1 MKFDYRTEYNRYKR
15 YYRDLTP
22 LIKTPAA
29 KAYTMFILSL
39 LAMSVFGF
47 FAIRP
52 TIKTIVGLNKEIKD
66 ARATDKA
73 LQEKI
78 NQLSDA
84 QQEYTKVQNDLPI
97 ILAAL
102 PADSGFSSL
111 LKQIEATAKQTGAS
125 VSGIQF
131 QDVAIYGS
139 RAKKESTAS
148 SQISEIPFKISFTGD
163 YKNAYQLVNS
173 LSKIERII
181 GVENINI
188 SSSTA
193 IEGGNLTVTVA
204 AKAYV
209 FP

>member
-15 YYRDLTP
+15 YYRDLSP
-22 LIKTPAA
+22 LMKTPVAR
-29 KAYTMFILSL
+29 AYTMLILSL

-52 TIKTIVGLNKEIKD
+52 TIRTIVGLNKEIRD
-66 ARATDKA
+66 ARTTDKA

-84 QQEYTKVQNDLPI
+84 QQEYTKVQKDMPI
-97 ILAAL
+97 ILASL
-102 PADSGFSSL
+102 PSDSGFSSL
-111 LKQIEATAKQTGAS
+111 LKQIEAMAKQTGAS

-131 QDVAIYGS
+131 QDVALYGS
-139 RAKKESTAS
+139 KEKKVSTAS
-148 SQISEIPFKISFTGD
+148 SQLSDIPFRISFTGD
-163 YKNAYQLVNS
+163 YKNLYRLVNN
-173 LSKIERII
+173 LSRLERII
-181 GVENINI
+181 GIENINI

-193 IEGGNLTVTVA
+193 IEGGNLTVNVS